1 MDRLAKKLQALK
13 YDLKMWNKET
23 LGNEDRNSQQI
34 ARDEFSHC
42 AILEEISW
50 RQKSRALWLKKG
62 DSNTKFFHR
71 MANARRKGNFISS
84 MTVKGVRLDKEE
96 ELKESIGSFFK
107 SLFEESRVRRP
118 NVESGLFKTL
128 DSLDN
133 EILEGQFSEK
143 EVSKAF
149 SNLREIRRQ
158 GRMVLRWRSGS
169 FVGLYAYP
177 EERRASDVQDFRPIS
192 LMGSLYKIM
201 AKVLANR
208 LKRVMGKVVS
218 YSQNAF
224 VGGRQILD
232 AVLVANELIDSRK
245 RNVGAVNGTPT
256 DFFSTFRGLRQ
267 GDPLSPYL
275 FVLTMEAFSSLISR
289 AEEKGFIKGFK
300 DNRDQLDFWNG
311 GVEDMDRAAAV
322 FGCKVGNLPTTY
334 LGLPLGAPHNSCR
347 VWDVVEERF
356 KRNLATWKKQYLSK
370 GGRLTL
376 IKSTLSN
383 IPIYFMS
390 LFVIPRKMRLRLEK
404 IQMEFLWGDLEE
416 RRKIHLVRWTV
427 ICKDKRYGGLGLR
440 HLKDFNYA
448 LLRKWLWRFPLESES
463 FWRKVI
469 IGKFGEEEGG

>member
-1 MDRLAKKLQALK
+1 MK

-23 LGNEDRNSQQI
+23 LGNVSVRKDAALEKLNYWDSLKRLGSLSEEDRNSQQI

-149 SNLREIRRQ
+149 SNLRGDKAPGSDGFTLAFWKFCWPIVGGKVMQMFEELHVQNVVFRNLNATFL
-158 GRMVLRWRSGS
+158 VLIPKKEG
-169 FVGLYAYP
+169 
-177 EERRASDVQDFRPIS
+177 ASDVQDFRPIS

-245 RNVGAVNGTPT
+245 RNVGAGLVCKLDIEKTYDHVN
-256 DFFSTFRGLRQ
+256 
-267 GDPLSPYL
+267 
-275 FVLTMEAFSSLISR
+275 
-289 AEEKGFIKGFK
+289 
-300 DNRDQLDFWNG
+300 
-311 GVEDMDRAAAV
+311 
-322 FGCKVGNLPTTY
+322 
-334 LGLPLGAPHNSCR
+334 
-347 VWDVVEERF
+347 
-356 KRNLATWKKQYLSK
+356 
-370 GGRLTL
+370 
-376 IKSTLSN
+376 
-383 IPIYFMS
+383 
-390 LFVIPRKMRLRLEK
+390 
-404 IQMEFLWGDLEE
+404 
-416 RRKIHLVRWTV
+416 
-427 ICKDKRYGGLGLR
+427 
-440 HLKDFNYA
+440 
-448 LLRKWLWRFPLESES
+448 
-463 FWRKVI
+463 
-469 IGKFGEEEGG
+469 